1 MNQNNEDEPGR
12 RGWGL
17 RCMMSARRLPDGWL
31 ELHEPERLECCMMS
45 AASTPWRRDV
55 SCHGWR
61 SSSLTVAHIW
71 RLGHVKDSLLVI
83 IYAD

>member
-1 MNQNNEDEPGR
+1 
-12 RGWGL
+12 
-17 RCMMSARRLPDGWL
+17 MMSARCRQGGLPDGWL
-31 ELHEPERLECCMMS
+31 DNQRLECCMA

-71 RLGHVKDSLLVI
+71 RLGHVKDSPLVI